1 MRSALFGDA
10 VTVLEE
16 AHAYPMLSREYRA
29 IVQWGCQA
37 LTLAAIQ
44 AADESERKEA
54 QRVADG
60 LQT

>member
-1 MRSALFGDA
+1 M
-10 VTVLEE
+10 LEE